1 MFIHKKDE
9 CTRVCAVD
17 IMSASN
23 CAYRELVVRLEMVA
37 ESQGTDFKKVDSG
50 PLR

>member
-1 MFIHKKDE
+1 MYY
-9 CTRVCAVD
+9 VCVQLTLCG
-17 IMSASN
+17 SN

-50 PLR
+50 SLIVI